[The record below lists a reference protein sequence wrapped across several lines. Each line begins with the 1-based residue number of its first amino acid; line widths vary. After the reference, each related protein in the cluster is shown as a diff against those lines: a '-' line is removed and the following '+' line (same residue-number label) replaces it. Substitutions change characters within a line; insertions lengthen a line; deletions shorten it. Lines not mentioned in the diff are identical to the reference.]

1 MLPLLK
7 STETPIESID
17 RDSSVAGKV
26 LNNINASNVKMAKH
40 ALGLNRT
47 LTLDLC
53 PDSALCHRVTRGSMT
68 ISCEDK
74 DILLNQGDMIFLPK
88 FKQSY
93 KVIGH
98 ADFRHSSAT
107 ISHSL
112 TQRFQAFSSNGSRL
126 NAITFDSAAI
136 LFEQPLSQR
145 VLSLLP
151 HYIVIRKDANRYAPN
166 LKYLMSI
173 MIDEAKHTSP
183 GTDGTMKKLADL
195 LTMTSIRSFFDS
207 DSGKLEYWFSVYQN
221 PKILQAVRAIQD
233 SPAYPWS
240 LDTLASHV
248 GMSRTNFAVQF
259 KQLVGRSP
267 IDYLTEW
274 RMSLAQTTLQN
285 SDKTILSVAI
295 EFGYHSESS
304 FSRAFKKVTGY
315 SPSEV
320 RK

>member
-7 STETPIESID
+7 STENPIESID
-17 RDSSVAGKV
+17 RDSSLAGEV
-26 LNNINASNVKMAKH
+26 LDNITASNVKIAQH
-40 ALGLNRT
+40 TIGPNHTLGFET
-47 LTLDLC
+47 C
-53 PDSALCHRVTRGSMT
+53 PHSALCHRVTRGSIIILCENVE
-68 ISCEDK
+68 IS
-74 DILLNQGDMIFLPK
+74 LNQGDMIVFPE

-93 KVIGH
+93 QVVGH
-98 ADFRHSSAT
+98 GASRQASQPI
-107 ISHSL
+107 ISRL
-112 TQRFQAFSSNGSRL
+112 EQRSHVFSSHENRL
-126 NAITFDSAAI
+126 SAIEFDTAAI
-136 LFEQPLSQR
+136 LFDHPLSRR

-151 HYIVIRKDANRYAPN
+151 RSIVVRKNADRYARP
-166 LKYLMSI
+166 LEHLMSI
-173 MIDEAKHTSP
+173 MTEEARHTSP
-183 GTDGTMKKLADL
+183 GTDGTMKRLADL
-195 LTMTSIRSFFDS
+195 VMVNAIRSFFDS
-207 DSGKLEYWFSVYQN
+207 ESGKLESWFGVYQN

-233 SPAYPWS
+233 SPATPWS